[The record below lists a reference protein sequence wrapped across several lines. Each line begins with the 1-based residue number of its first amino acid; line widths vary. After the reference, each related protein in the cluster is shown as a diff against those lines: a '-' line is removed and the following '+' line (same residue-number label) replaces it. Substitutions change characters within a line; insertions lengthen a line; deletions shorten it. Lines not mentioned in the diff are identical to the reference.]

1 MCSRRGDDHGRMRIG
16 VDIYQ
21 TGFPFGGIAR
31 YVRALVSAM
40 AAAAP
45 SDRFVLVSNHFRRNH
60 APWRHPGPNVT
71 HVDLQVPRRLM
82 QTCWNRIGW
91 PPMDSFAGPLDI
103 FHGTHFVLPPVRTAK
118 RVLTVH
124 DLTFL
129 RHPEYFSDGPL
140 NLRGHRMELPAALKH
155 ADVIIAP
162 SDYTRRALI
171 ELMKVPEDRIRVIP
185 EGVEAH
191 FFVSQDRSKLQE
203 VKDRLGL
210 SRPYLIFLVGTPEP
224 RKNLLRT
231 VAASRLAAPDLDLV
245 IIGPKDP
252 IRSLLEG
259 DARGVHLIGSL
270 SEEDLP
276 YVLHGAVLSLYPSL
290 AEGFG
295 LPALESLAAGVPLV
309 TSDRTAVP
317 EVVGEAAVRIE
328 PESIEEIAQAIRS
341 LLGDEDRRRRLVE
354 AGKARAREFS
364 WERSAREV
372 LSLYGELVPC
382 RY

>member
-1 MCSRRGDDHGRMRIG
+1 
-16 VDIYQ
+16 
-21 TGFPFGGIAR
+21 
-31 YVRALVSAM
+31 
-40 AAAAP
+40 
-45 SDRFVLVSNHFRRNH
+45 
-60 APWRHPGPNVT
+60 
-71 HVDLQVPRRLM
+71 
-82 QTCWNRIGW
+82 
-91 PPMDSFAGPLDI
+91 
-103 FHGTHFVLPPVRTAK
+103 
-118 RVLTVH
+118 
-124 DLTFL
+124 
-129 RHPEYFSDGPL
+129 
-140 NLRGHRMELPAALKH
+140 MELPAALKH

-224 RKNLLRT
+224 RKNLPRT
-231 VAASRLAAPDLDLV
+231 VAASRLAAPALDLV
-245 IIGPKDP
+245 VIGPKDP

-317 EVVGEAAVRIE
+317 EVVGEAAVRID

>member
-1 MCSRRGDDHGRMRIG
+1 MKIG

-45 SDRFVLVSNHFRRNH
+45 TDRFILVSNHFRRNH
-60 APWRHPGPNVT
+60 APWRHAGPNVA
-71 HVDLQVPRRLM
+71 HVDLQVPRRWM
-82 QTCWNRIGW
+82 QACWNRMGW

-103 FHGTHFVLPPVRTAK
+103 FHGTHFVLPPVRAAK

-124 DLTFL
+124 DLSFL
-129 RHPEYFSDGPL
+129 RHPEYFSDGAL
-140 NLRGHRMELPAALKH
+140 NRRGHRLELPAALKQ
-155 ADVIIAP
+155 ADAVIAP
-162 SDYTRRALI
+162 SKYTRGDLI

-191 FFVSQDRSKLQE
+191 FFVPAERSQVQE
-203 VKDRLGL
+203 VKTRLGL

-231 VAASRLAAPDLDLV
+231 VAAARRAAPDLDLV
-245 IIGPKDP
+245 VVGPKDP
-252 IRSLLEG
+252 IRKLLA
-259 DARGVHLIGSL
+259 DDLRGVHLIGSL
-270 SEEDLP
+270 AEEDLP
-276 YVLHGAVLSLYPSL
+276 YVLHGAELSLYPSL

-309 TSDRTAVP
+309 TSNRTALP
-317 EVVGEAAVRIE
+317 EVVGEAAVRID
-328 PESIEEIAQAIRS
+328 PESIEDIEQAIGG
-341 LLGDEDRRRRLVE
+341 LLEDDDRRRRLVE
-354 AGKARAREFS
+354 AGRARARVFS
-364 WERSAREV
+364 WESTAREV
-372 LSLYGELVPC
+372 LSLYRELAGS
-382 RY
+382 RN

>member
-1 MCSRRGDDHGRMRIG
+1 MRIG
-16 VDIYQ
+16 FDIYQ

-31 YVRALVSAM
+31 YVRALVSTM

-45 SDRFVLVSNHFRRNH
+45 SDRFVLVSNHFRPNH
-60 APWRHPGPNVT
+60 APWRHRAANVA
-71 HVDLQVPRRLM
+71 HVDLPVPRRLM
-82 QTCWNRIGW
+82 QACWKRIGW
-91 PPMDSFAGPLDI
+91 PPMDSFAGSLDI
-103 FHGTHFVLPPVRTAK
+103 FHGTHFVLPPVRSAK

-140 NLRGHRMELPAALKH
+140 NQRGHRMELPVALKQ
-155 ADVIIAP
+155 ADAIIVP
-162 SDYTRRALI
+162 SDCTRSDLI

-185 EGVEAH
+185 EGVEEH
-191 FFVSQDRSKLQE
+191 FFVSQNGAKLQE

-210 SRPYLIFLVGTPEP
+210 SRSYLVFLVGTPEP

-231 VAASRLAAPDLDLV
+231 VVAARLAAPDLPLV
-245 IIGPKDP
+245 IIGPRQP
-252 IRSLLEG
+252 IRALLAG

-309 TSDRTAVP
+309 TSDRTALP
-317 EVVGEAAVRIE
+317 EVVGDAGVRID
-328 PESIEEIAQAIRS
+328 PESIAAIAQAIRS
-341 LLGDEDRRRRLVE
+341 LLEDEDRRRRLIE
-354 AGKARAREFS
+354 SGKARARHFS
-364 WERSAREV
+364 WERSARGV
-372 LSLYGELVPC
+372 LSLYRELVPS
-382 RY
+382 RN

>member
-71 HVDLQVPRRLM
+71 HVDLQFPRRLM

-91 PPMDSFAGPLDI
+91 PSMDSFAGPLDI